1 VSGRR
6 LAALRLAV
14 LLAAGPL
21 VAAGGESWFVEV
33 TDSAGVA
40 TAHRKRTFRNA
51 YAEVMQGYTALGAA
65 VAVGDFDGDGWE
77 DLFVTDTA
85 EDGRNRLY
93 RNRRDFTFEEVAEA
107 AGVAAG
113 NDERNASV
121 DALFFDYDNDGQE
134 DLLVVRFGQSQ
145 LFRNQGGGRFRETT
159 REAGLERRL
168 NSITAVAFDADG
180 DGWLD
185 LVLGNYFGAVDLFS
199 PETPRFFPESFESA
213 QNGGGLTFYRNRG
226 RDVSGRVTFAEA
238 TAAAGLVES
247 GWTLDVG
254 HGDADR
260 DGDEDLYVACDF
272 GSDRFLVND
281 GRGVFRDST
290 AAAIGVDTKKG
301 MNVEWGD
308 YDGDGWL
315 DVFVTNITDDYM
327 REGNFLWRNG
337 GPLPGA
343 GGGVRFTDV
352 ARETGVADSGW
363 GWGAKFLDYDR
374 DGWQDLYVVN
384 GWVSAGEESYVPVV
398 FDFLFGQPDLA
409 DARLWPPMGSR
420 SLSGYQRNRLFRSQA
435 GELFRDEAPRHG
447 LDSRRDGRGIAVA
460 DLDRDGGLDLYVAN
474 AGARPHLYRGRPPA
488 GARWVSFELR
498 GRRTNRD
505 SIGAKLWVTA
515 AGRTQL
521 DFVDGGNGF
530 AGQSS
535 RRLHFGLGSAPRVE
549 VLEVEWPSGLRQ
561 RWSAIPAGRIYQLGE
576 GDERPRPSSP
586 AGERR

>member
-1 VSGRR
+1 MRCDAMSGAG
-6 LAALRLAV
+6 LAALLVA
-14 LLAAGPL
+14 LLAN
-21 VAAGGESWFVEV
+21 GGESGFVEV
-33 TDSAGVA
+33 TEAAGVA
-40 TAHRKRTFRNA
+40 AAHRVRSFRHA

-77 DLFVTDTA
+77 DLFVTDSA

-93 RNRRDFTFEEVAEA
+93 RNRHDFTFAEVAAA

-113 NDERNASV
+113 NDARNASA
-121 DALFFDYDNDGQE
+121 DALFLDYDNDGRQ

-145 LFRNQGGGRFRETT
+145 LFRNQGAGSFRETT
-159 REAGLERRL
+159 REAGLEGRR
-168 NSITAVAFDADG
+168 NSVTAVAFDADG

-185 LVLGNYFGAVDLFS
+185 LLLGNYFGAVDLFS

-213 QNGGGLTFYRNRG
+213 ANGGGLTFYRSRG
-226 RDVSGRVTFAEA
+226 RDTSGRVTFVEA
-238 TAAAGLVES
+238 TAAAGLGQS

-281 GRGVFRDST
+281 GGGVFRDAT

-301 MNVEWGD
+301 MNAEWGD

-337 GPLPGA
+337 GPPPAGA

-352 ARETGVADSGW
+352 ARETGVHDSGW
-363 GWGAKFLDYDR
+363 GWGAKFLDFDN
-374 DGWQDLYVVN
+374 DGWQDLFVVN
-384 GWVSAGEESYVPVV
+384 GWVSAGEESYVPVI
-398 FDFLFGQPDLA
+398 FDFLLGKPDLA
-409 DARLWPPMGSR
+409 DARLWPPMGGR

-435 GELFRDEAPRHG
+435 GELFRDEAARHG
-447 LDSRRDGRGIAVA
+447 LDSRRDGRGIAVV

-474 AGARPHLYRGRPPA
+474 AGASPHLYRGRPPGA
-488 GARWVSFELR
+488 ARWVSFELR
-498 GRRTNRD
+498 GGRSNRD
-505 SIGAKLWVTA
+505 AIGAKVWVTA

-535 RRLHFGLGSAPRVE
+535 RRLHFGLGGAPRVE
-549 VLEVEWPSGLRQ
+549 RLEVEWPSGLRQ
-561 RWSAIPAGRIYQLGE
+561 RFGELAAGRLYELREGE
-576 GDERPRPSSP
+576 EPRP
-586 AGERR
+586 ARDRR

>member
-1 VSGRR
+1 VKVAA
-6 LAALRLAV
+6 LAAP
-14 LLAAGPL
+14 LLAL
-21 VAAGGESWFVEV
+21 LAAGGESGFLEV
-33 TDSAGVA
+33 TEAAGVA
-40 TAHRKRTFRNA
+40 AAHRVRSFRHA

-77 DLFVTDTA
+77 DLFVTDSA

-93 RNRRDFTFEEVAEA
+93 RNRRDFTFEEVAAA
-107 AGVAAG
+107 AGVEAG
-113 NDERNASV
+113 NDARNAAA
-121 DALFFDYDNDGQE
+121 DALFFDYDNDGRQ

-145 LFRNQGGGRFRETT
+145 LFRNQGFGRFRETT
-159 REAGLERRL
+159 REAGLEGRR
-168 NSITAVAFDADG
+168 NSIAALAFDADG

-185 LVLGNYFGAVDLFS
+185 LVLGNYFGAVDLFA
-199 PETPRFFPESFESA
+199 PATPRFFPESFESA
-213 QNGGGLTFYRNRG
+213 LNGGGLTFYRNRG
-226 RDVSGRVTFAEA
+226 RDPSGRVTFVEA
-238 TAAAGLVES
+238 TVAAGLQQS

-281 GRGVFRDST
+281 GGGVFRDAT
-290 AAAIGVDTKKG
+290 AEAIGVDTKKG
-301 MNVEWGD
+301 MNAEWGD

-337 GPLPGA
+337 GRLPAAAGGA

-352 ARETGVADSGW
+352 ARETGVHDSGW
-363 GWGAKFLDYDR
+363 GWGGKFLDFDN
-374 DGWQDLYVVN
+374 DGWQDLFVVN
-384 GWVSAGEESYVPVV
+384 GWVSAGEESYVPVI
-398 FDFLFGQPDLA
+398 FDFLLGEPDLA
-409 DARLWPPMGSR
+409 DARLWPPMGDR

-435 GELFRDEAPRHG
+435 GELFRDEAARHG

-460 DLDRDGGLDLYVAN
+460 DLDRDGALDLYVAN
-474 AGARPHLYRGRPPA
+474 AGAPPHLYRGRAPA

-498 GRRTNRD
+498 GGRSNRD
-505 SIGAKLWVTA
+505 SSGAKAWVTA
-515 AGRTQL
+515 AGRTRL

-535 RRLHFGLGSAPRVE
+535 RRLHFGLGGASAVDL
-549 VLEVEWPSGLRQ
+549 LEVEWPSGLRQ
-561 RWSAIPAGRIYQLGE
+561 RFSGLAAGRIYELRE
-576 GDERPRPSSP
+576 GQEPRPAP
-586 AGERR
+586 AAEARR